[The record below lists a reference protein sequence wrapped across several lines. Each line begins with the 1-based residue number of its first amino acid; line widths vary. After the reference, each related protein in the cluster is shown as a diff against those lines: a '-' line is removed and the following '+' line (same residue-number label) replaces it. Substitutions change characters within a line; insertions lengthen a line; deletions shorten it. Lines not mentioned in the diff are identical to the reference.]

1 VRDVP
6 AAATYAGSL
15 TYGDLDRDGDDD
27 VCVRKATG
35 VSCARNLGGAQ
46 FGRTSYADRFSDREG
61 FDDPSTGSTL
71 QLGDID
77 GDGRADLCARHHDGI
92 FCALWQDTQQT
103 FGPVS
108 KRSWEQDFS
117 DALGYGVAASYY
129 ASVRLV
135 DVNND
140 GRADVCGRNG
150 VGIECGLNDGMGN
163 FGSATLWTIQEFSD
177 AALWFNDA
185 SGSTLQFADLNGDGF
200 NDVCGRGASG
210 MICMLNTAG
219 VGFEGF
225 EEAHHWSDT
234 GDFSDDE
241 GWGDV
246 AAHYGSID
254 LGDINGDGRADVCGR
269 NAAGLVCGL
278 SMGEA
283 FETAR
288 LVLPVDPFTD
298 ALGYGSEA
306 YGASLSI
313 LRMDS
318 DSHLDVCLRGPLSSG
333 GVGLRCALAP

>member
-1 VRDVP
+1 
-6 AAATYAGSL
+6 
-15 TYGDLDRDGDDD
+15 
-27 VCVRKATG
+27 
-35 VSCARNLGGAQ
+35 
-46 FGRTSYADRFSDREG
+46 
-61 FDDPSTGSTL
+61 
-71 QLGDID
+71 
-77 GDGRADLCARHHDGI
+77 
-92 FCALWQDTQQT
+92 
-103 FGPVS
+103 
-108 KRSWEQDFS
+108 
-117 DALGYGVAASYY
+117 
-129 ASVRLV
+129 LV